1 MANRFESFQ
10 PTPDS
15 LGTKGTAVTPGAT
28 DLASTVKGV
37 VCITA
42 GDITIV
48 PWDNDNAATIAFVD
62 VPAGFVP
69 PYRVRRVAAATAS
82 VFTIE
87 G

>member
-1 MANRFESFQ
+1 MTNVYSTFS

-15 LGTKGTAVTPGAT
+15 FGTKGAAVTPGAT
-28 DLASTVKGV
+28 DLADTVKGV
-37 VCITA
+37 VCVTA
-42 GDITIV
+42 GNITVV
-48 PWDNDNAATIAFVD
+48 PWDNDDADAIAFVD

-69 PYRVRRVAAATAS
+69 PYRVRRVTAATAS